1 MNMDLDALK
10 EALDPQHVS
19 YRIGSRGK
27 QVPYIEGHLAISQAN
42 RIFGYDGWGY
52 ETMSVER
59 LEDYGYMAR
68 VRVTVTNTLP
78 REDVGFTDFTVK
90 DGKVII
96 NAGEIDKAMKG
107 AVTDA
112 LKRALRS
119 FGDQFGNAL
128 YDKDAA
134 QSPSEAPQRPQPAQS
149 QAPARSE
156 APRPQ
161 GDDEWDNCLCGKRKK
176 VQYPQCYECKQAGVA
191 FDGAK
196 TPAPSAA
203 PSPAPAGWPDKAPGG
218 RGDAPAD
225 YVPCKCG
232 RAKIGPGVPQCY
244 ICNAEDE
251 GR

>member
-1 MNMDLDALK
+1 MKTDELSK
-10 EALDPQHVS
+10 PLDPQHVS
-19 YRIGSRGK
+19 YRVGSRGK
-27 QVPYIEGHLAISQAN
+27 QVPYIEGHFAISQAN

-52 ETMSVER
+52 ETVNVER

-68 VRVTVTNTLP
+68 VRVVVNGALP

-134 QSPSEAPQRPQPAQS
+134 QSPSEAPQRPQTAARP
-149 QAPARSE
+149 APARSE
-156 APRPQ
+156 APRA
-161 GDDEWDNCLCGKRKK
+161 GEDYWDKCACGKPKK
-176 VQYPQCYECKQAGVA
+176 AQFPQCYTCKQGGEAPQA
-191 FDGAK
+191 ARP
-196 TPAPSAA
+196 PAQSAA
-203 PSPAPAGWPDKAPGG
+203 AAPCACWVA
-218 RGDAPAD
+218 
-225 YVPCKCG
+225 
-232 RAKIGPGVPQCY
+232 
-244 ICNAEDE
+244 
-251 GR
+251 

>member
-1 MNMDLDALK
+1 MNTADLK

-19 YRIGSRGK
+19 HRGRSRGK
-27 QVPYIEGHLAISQAN
+27 REVPYIEGHFAISQAN

-90 DGKVII
+90 DGKAII

-112 LKRALRS
+112 LKRALRT
-119 FGDQFGNAL
+119 FGPQFGNDL

-134 QSPSEAPQRPQPAQS
+134 QSPSDAPQRPQTAARP
-149 QAPARSE
+149 APARSE

-161 GDDEWDNCLCGKRKK
+161 GDDEWDDCACGKRKK
-176 VQYPQCYECKQAGVA
+176 TQFPQCYTCKQGGEVPQPAQP
-191 FDGAK
+191 
-196 TPAPSAA
+196 PAPSTA
-203 PSPAPAGWPDKAPGG
+203 PSSAAAERPEAPGG
-218 RGDAPAD
+218 RGGAP
-225 YVPCKCG
+225 G
-232 RAKIGPGVPQCY
+232 
-244 ICNAEDE
+244 
-251 GR
+251 